1 MVLQRGQI
9 HIQIN
14 RTEVSPDID
23 PQIYCQLISNTAC
36 KSSFVKKT
44 VFSTDD
50 ARINE
55 YPDTKKLSLKPYL
68 PPYRKPQNGS

>member
-23 PQIYCQLISNTAC
+23 PQIYCQLISNKDAKTIQC
-36 KSSFVKKT
+36 GNKSFQQMMLRELNSHIQK
-44 VFSTDD
+44 
-50 ARINE
+50 NE
-55 YPDTKKLSLKPYL
+55 V
-68 PPYRKPQNGS
+68 